1 MKSYDDLKS
10 KVTKQYL
17 IDEYVVKGIKLS
29 VLADKNDTTADVMKQ
44 YKNEYGL
51 SASAESRKSARIER
65 VKSLNLTKEKLKS
78 LYDEGY
84 TDRELAKKYG
94 FNRSGM
100 DYILY
105 TYYEIPH
112 RSKAKSKSIR
122 VNHIKKTNL
131 ERYGTENTFNAFR
144 SKSLHKLREEY
155 NDDSITSPFGIPEI
169 QRKSKE
175 TLMNNYGVSHNHKS
189 PEVVKKDL
197 DTKMKRYHKKYI
209 SCEKYNIN
217 GLVVYSK
224 LEYDVLKS
232 LSTKLDISSNNVK
245 TEKRYHHPGLNSKF
259 ELDLI
264 YNDHYAIEVNDT
276 SSHHSNT
283 DRLIRPKSPSYHME
297 KSKDA
302 AKLNFFLLHWYEI
315 LDNKFDYLTYFSK
328 IVNTSNSD
336 DLIKLL
342 MSYNI
347 LVYDNETKLY
357 ILDLSFYNLLLPS
370 DKFKLIGY
378 RDPKNISTKSS
389 YIIYNAG
396 YAIYQLSQAS
406 SF

>member
-10 KVTKQYL
+10 KITKQYL
-17 IDEYVVKGIKLS
+17 IDEYVIKGIKLK
-29 VLADKNDTTADVMKQ
+29 VLADKNDTTVDVMKQ
-44 YKNEYGL
+44 YKNDYGL
-51 SASAESRKSARIER
+51 KASAESRRSARIER
-65 VKSLNLTKEKLKS
+65 IKSLNLTKEKLKS
-78 LYDEGY
+78 MYDEGY

-105 TYYEIPH
+105 DYYKIPR
-112 RSKAKSKSIR
+112 RSKAKTKSIR
-122 VNHIKKTNL
+122 VDHIKKTNL

-144 SKSLHKLREEY
+144 SKSLHKLQEEY
-155 NDDSITSPFGIPEI
+155 NNDSITSPFGIPEI
-169 QRKSKE
+169 QRKSKK
-175 TLMNNYGVSHNHKS
+175 TLMKNYGVSHNHKS
-189 PEVVKKDL
+189 PKVVKKDL

-209 SCEKYNIN
+209 SKVTYDIN
-217 GLVVYSK
+217 GIIVHSK
-224 LEYDVLKS
+224 LEHDVLKS
-232 LSTKLDISSNNVK
+232 LLTKLDINSNNMK
-245 TEKRYHHPGLNSKF
+245 AEKSHYHLDSGARF

-264 YNDHYAIEVNDT
+264 YKDHYAIEVNDT

-283 DRLIRPKSPSYHME
+283 DKLISPKSPNYHME

-302 AKLNFFLLHWYEI
+302 AKLNFYLLHWYET
-315 LDNKFDYLTYFSK
+315 LADKFDYLTYFTK
-328 IVNTSNSD
+328 LVKTSNSD

-342 MSYNI
+342 MSYNV
-347 LVYDNETKLY
+347 LVYDNESKLY

-396 YAIYQLSQAS
+396 YAIYQLN
-406 SF
+406 